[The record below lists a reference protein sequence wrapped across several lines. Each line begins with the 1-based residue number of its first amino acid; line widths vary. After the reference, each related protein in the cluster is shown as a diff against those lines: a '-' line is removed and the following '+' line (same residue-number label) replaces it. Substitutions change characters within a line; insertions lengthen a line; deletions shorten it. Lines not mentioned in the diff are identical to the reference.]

1 MDYGHWKCDFDFEPD
16 EWFGFIYRVIDH
28 RTGMQYIGKKQLT
41 KVRRK
46 PTKGKRRKVIRAES
60 DWRSYT
66 GSSEHLNEAIALN
79 GKDNFTFV
87 IESLHKTK
95 ASLHYAEI
103 EVQVIEDV
111 LRARLDDGSRKF
123 YNRAIGNVR
132 FIPPPETLEEA
143 AHKRRSGVSGVLD
156 HADDRHPPTTA
167 CADRPLG
174 GLGLPV

>member
-1 MDYGHWKCDFDFEPD
+1 
-16 EWFGFIYRVIDH
+16 
-28 RTGMQYIGKKQLT
+28 MQYIGKKQLT

-66 GSSEHLNEAIALN
+66 GSSEHLNEAIAEH

-103 EVQVIEDV
+103 EAQVIEDV
-111 LRARLDDGSRKF
+111 LRARLGDGSRKF

-132 FIPPPETLEEA
+132 FIPPPQTSEEA
-143 AHKRRSGVSGVLD
+143 AHRRRSSVPCVLND
-156 HADDRHPPTTA
+156 AHDRHASATPG
-167 CADRPLG
+167 ADRPLG
-174 GLGLPV
+174 DLGVPV